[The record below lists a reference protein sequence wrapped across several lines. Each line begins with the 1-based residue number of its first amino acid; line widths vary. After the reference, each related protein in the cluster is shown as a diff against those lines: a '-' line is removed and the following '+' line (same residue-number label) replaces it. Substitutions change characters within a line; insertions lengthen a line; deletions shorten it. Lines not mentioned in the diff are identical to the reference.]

1 MSSRCHSVFM
11 ESGKG
16 GQMLWGEEGDKA
28 EKMPPDMKR
37 KKAGHSGL
45 ESGKEEEQE
54 VSK

>member
-1 MSSRCHSVFM
+1 M

-28 EKMPPDMKR
+28 EKTPPDTR
-37 KKAGHSGL
+37 SRKAGRSGL
-45 ESGKEEEQE
+45 ESGKDDEQE